1 MRLGASR
8 GVIRAFRIWNSE
20 FLIAALGAVK
30 RRRMPKAQGVFTQP
44 GQRQTSFDDRSLV
57 AWFLREPTSTIAR
70 LANVQML
77 LHAAIRQVSFF
88 FLLGLDTPQL
98 TQLGSRANSLSFSID
113 PP

>member
-88 FLLGLDTPQL
+88 LLGLDTPQL
-98 TQLGSRANSLSFSID
+98 TQLGSRANSLSFSMD